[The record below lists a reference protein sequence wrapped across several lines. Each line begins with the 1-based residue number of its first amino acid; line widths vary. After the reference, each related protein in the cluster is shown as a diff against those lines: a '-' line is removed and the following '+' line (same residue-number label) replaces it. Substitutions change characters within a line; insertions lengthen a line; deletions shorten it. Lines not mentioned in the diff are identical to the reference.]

1 MKKLNVGAKKVAL
14 GMFIS
19 LFSIA
24 AYSQFYI
31 NVGGGYNLGIANQS
45 LLYNIANQ
53 SLLINY
59 ESTNNIVKIENVKT
73 SLGKGANFGLNIGY
87 MFNGNIGIDLQCSY
101 LLGDETTIEHK
112 DTYTLW
118 GTNYYDYEKITLKS
132 QMVRINPSLI
142 IASGFDKLDPYA
154 RFGVILG
161 FGSIT
166 YTDLYEEYE
175 NNLLEDKAIEKWK
188 FNGGI
193 AFGLSSALGLMYHVS
208 DLISVYGE
216 LDLVSMSYA
225 PKKGVMTENT
235 INGVDRLPNLTTYDK
250 EIEFLDEITFDYD
263 NPPSTAEPSK
273 EPKEYFPYSSIG
285 LNIGVRFSF

>member
-1 MKKLNVGAKKVAL
+1 MKKVNLIAKKVVL
-14 GMFIS
+14 LMFIN

-31 NVGGGYNLGIANQS
+31 NVGGGYNLGIANQT
-45 LLYNIANQ
+45 LLNIANQ
-53 SLLINY
+53 TLLINY
-59 ESTNNIVKIENVKT
+59 ESTDNIQKIENVKT
-73 SLGKGANFGLNIGY
+73 SLGKGLNFGLNIGY

-101 LLGDETTIEHK
+101 LLGDENAGESK
-112 DTYTLW
+112 SNYTFFS
-118 GTNYYDYEKITLKS
+118 TNYYDYEKISVKN
-132 QMVRINPSLI
+132 QIIRINPSLI

-161 FGSIT
+161 FGSVT
-166 YTDLYEEYE
+166 YTNLNEEYE
-175 NNLLEDKAIEKWK
+175 NNILENKVIEKWK
-188 FNGGI
+188 FNGGM
-193 AFGLSSALGLMYHVS
+193 AFGLSSALGLMYHIS

-225 PKKGVMTENT
+225 PTNGVMTEYT
-235 INGVDRLPNLTTYDK
+235 VNGADKLPDLTTDAK
-250 EIEFLDEITFDYD
+250 EIEFLDEITYDYD

-273 EPKEYFPYSSIG
+273 ELKFYFPYSSIG